1 MNKKIIIW
9 GHIPDSHTHSYVHL
23 GFAKAFSSID
33 YDVVWYDDSSEYANE
48 DLTDSIV
55 IAEKNQCKYMPYE
68 KSSKYF
74 IHNIEDGFYNQS
86 KYDGDNVYNLL
97 VYHENYNW
105 NENVKQIN
113 DFSWYDDT
121 TKTVAIMWG
130 TDLLPDEIEKQNEVL
145 FDNSKQNVNYIGTL
159 SQENSQSL
167 LNVVSKNNKR
177 FVNYGGYTGVRSK
190 KTSYGFVDSDEMIE
204 LTKDSYLNFDIR
216 QKCHI
221 DNGFIPCRLF
231 KTMSYGCWIGTNSEK
246 ISKFFDGRMT
256 INSNISDLYY
266 QTEEDSKNSTKEII
280 RDNMNYVKNNHTYLN
295 RIDTLLSI
303 L

>member
-145 FDNSKQNVNYIGTL
+145 FDNSKQNVNYIGSL

>member
-55 IAEKNQCKYMPYE
+55 IAEKNQCKHMPYE

-145 FDNSKQNVNYIGTL
+145 FDNSKQNVNYIGSL

>member
-1 MNKKIIIW
+1 MTKKIIIW
-9 GHIPDSHTHSYVHL
+9 GHTPDSHTHSYVHL
-23 GFAKAFSSID
+23 GFAKAFSSMD
-33 YDVVWYDDSSEYANE
+33 YDVVWYDDSSEYENE
-48 DLTDSIV
+48 DLTNSIV
-55 IAEKNQCKYMPYE
+55 ISEINRCRYMPFE

-105 NENVKQIN
+105 NENIKQI
-113 DFSWYDDT
+113 DDYSWYDDT
-121 TKTVAIMWG
+121 TKTVVLMWG
-130 TDLLPDEIEKQNEVL
+130 TDLLPNEIDEQNEVL
-145 FDNSKQNVNYIGTL
+145 FDSSKDNVNYIGSL
-159 SQENSQSL
+159 SQENSNNL
-167 LNVVSKNNKR
+167 LNVVSKNNKQ

-190 KTSYGFVDSDEMIE
+190 KTPSGFVSSDEMLE
-204 LTKDSYLNFDIR
+204 LTKESYLNFDIR

-246 ISKFFDGRMT
+246 MSKFFDGRLT

-266 QTEEDSKNSTKEII
+266 ETEVDSKNATKEIL
-280 RDNMNYVKNNHTYLN
+280 RDNMNYIKDNHTYLN
-295 RIDTLLSI
+295 RIDNLLSI